1 MLSYFFSIQASKG
14 FTKTNNDFYGYIF
27 QQYVMIVVSMEDAVD
42 QIFAV
47 VTQDIVAQHAM
58 KVC

>member
-1 MLSYFFSIQASKG
+1 
-14 FTKTNNDFYGYIF
+14 
-27 QQYVMIVVSMEDAVD
+27 MIVVSMEDAVD
-42 QIFAV
+42 QVIAV